1 MTQVSCSLLFL
12 CTMIDCTHS
21 IAQWLSVHSML
32 HNDWLYTLCCTM
44 TDCTCYVAQWLTVH
58 TVLHNDWLYT
68 LCCTMTDCTRYVAQ
82 WRLAVYAMLHNGCS
96 RYAAELTPVLFF
108 FFSLSAVRHGSRFN
122 SSIRDL
128 RDSYTERHIHR
139 AWGKKK
145 ETAAVGSSLP
155 FVPSALCSAT
165 PEKWKLH
172 N

>member
-44 TDCTCYVAQWLTVH
+44 TDCTCYVAQWLTVY

-108 FFSLSAVRHGSRFN
+108 FFPSLLFRNLVFCCHFTVVAH
-122 SSIRDL
+122 L
-128 RDSYTERHIHR
+128 RALSWRQ
-139 AWGKKK
+139 K
-145 ETAAVGSSLP
+145 SLCWSQSLGWV
-155 FVPSALCSAT
+155 FDFL
-165 PEKWKLH
+165 
-172 N
+172 NGR